1 MSEAQR
7 ESLSGGLL
15 AAVAE
20 QPAQGSR
27 QQAITT
33 ELIALVDRYEQPLF
47 GFLVTML
54 GDRESAGDCTQDTF
68 LRAYENLRR
77 GKPVNVQWLYKVAR
91 NRAVDELR
99 RRQRERVAP
108 DPLAGTLA
116 DDGRSSA
123 ATDAVRRAL
132 ARLSPDDREVLYLS
146 EVDGFTSIEIGAMLN
161 IRPGTVRMRLCRA
174 HLRFRQAYEA
184 KP

>member
-1 MSEAQR
+1 MSGAKR
-7 ESLSGGLL
+7 EWMSGGLL

-20 QPAQGSR
+20 QTAPGSR
-27 QQAITT
+27 QQAITA

-68 LRAYENLRR
+68 LRAYENLCR

-99 RRQRERVAP
+99 RRQRERPAAE
-108 DPLAGTLA
+108 PLAGTVA
-116 DDGRSSA
+116 EDGGLSA

-146 EVDGFTSIEIGAMLN
+146 EVDGFTSIEIAAMLT
-161 IRPGTVRMRLCRA
+161 IRPGAVRMRLCRA
-174 HLRFRQAYEA
+174 HLRFRQAYGAE
-184 KP
+184 P